1 MKIKL
6 GDAILPHGMI
16 RGPFGSALKKSL
28 LVSKS
33 ENNYKVYEQGVV
45 LEKNS
50 SVGNY
55 YVTSDYFNKMKR
67 FAVQEND
74 FLVSCSGVNYGAV
87 YQIKGNFEPGIINQA
102 LLILRINPVIAD
114 YNYFLYYFKSFIS
127 KSITIGTGDSTIPNF
142 PSVSVIKNIELDL
155 PPLDTQRKIG
165 NFLYALDDKIAL
177 NKKINAT
184 LEAIAKT
191 LYDYWFVQFDFPDE
205 NGKPYKTNG
214 GKMIYISELG
224 RDIPAGWEVDTLK
237 GKIFITRGISYS
249 TETLSAG
256 TEGMPMINLASVD
269 RKRNYIPSGLKFFID
284 DVPNEKKLQA
294 KDMLI
299 ACTDLTRQAEI
310 IGSPILVMNDREY
323 TFSMDLAKL
332 TVIDEK
338 LNELYLYMTL
348 RTNFY
353 HQYIIGF
360 ASGTTVLHLN
370 TSGIEWYKMLIPP
383 MTLQKKF
390 AEVMNNIY
398 LHTCKNICESQRLAE
413 LRDWMLP
420 MLMNGQIK
428 F

>member
-184 LEAIAKT
+184 LEAMAKT

-205 NGKPYKTNG
+205 NGKPYKSSG
-214 GKMIYISELG
+214 GKMIYSSELG
-224 RDIPAGWEVDTLK
+224 RDIPVGWEVQRLSDIATIIQGNSPNGSTLNDTGEGMIFFQGKTDFGFRFPEVRIYTTAPYRLAEKFDTLLSVRAPVGDVNMAHEK
-237 GKIFITRGISYS
+237 CCIGRGLATIHSDFPSFVYYMLKKLKPRLEKLGSIGTTFDSIT
-249 TETLSAG
+249 
-256 TEGMPMINLASVD
+256 
-269 RKRNYIPSGLKFFID
+269 KD
-284 DVPNEKKLQA
+284 DVIALKINMPSKKL
-294 KDMLI
+294 
-299 ACTDLTRQAEI
+299 
-310 IGSPILVMNDREY
+310 V
-323 TFSMDLAKL
+323 
-332 TVIDEK
+332 
-338 LNELYLYMTL
+338 
-348 RTNFY
+348 
-353 HQYIIGF
+353 
-360 ASGTTVLHLN
+360 
-370 TSGIEWYKMLIPP
+370 
-383 MTLQKKF
+383 KKF
-390 AEVMNNIY
+390 ENIVSKFDEEIFKK
-398 LHTCKNICESQRLAE
+398 TDESRRLAE
-413 LRDWMLP
+413 LRDWLLP
-420 MLMNGQIK
+420 MLMNGQIGCK
-428 F
+428 EKI